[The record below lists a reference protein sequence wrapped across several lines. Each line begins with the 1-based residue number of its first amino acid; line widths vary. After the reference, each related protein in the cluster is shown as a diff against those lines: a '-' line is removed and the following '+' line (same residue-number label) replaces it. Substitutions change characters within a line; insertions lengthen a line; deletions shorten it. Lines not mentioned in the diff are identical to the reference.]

1 VSYKKAI
8 GIFEALPEA
17 EKYLARYYYTNAHG
31 HHCAIGALIEAPIE
45 AGNVAIFDLLN
56 PMDSKHFSGAV
67 AAQIEDLQMTPTE
80 ACMLQN
86 FVDNRYGPAEGRPL
100 FDAALQ
106 FMKDRCADY

>member
-1 VSYKKAI
+1 MSYAKAIKIFEDLPEEKKALI
-8 GIFEALPEA
+8 RH
-17 EKYLARYYYTNAHG
+17 RYERDG
-31 HHCAIGALIEAPIE
+31 LHCAMGILIEVPKGA
-45 AGNVAIFDLLN
+45 NSVAIFDLLN